1 MSGEYPYVLHE
12 QDFADGYDGVVEPNM
27 VLCVESYIGEP
38 GGREGVK
45 LENQLLVT
53 DSGAELLTP
62 YPFDERLSAL

>member
-1 MSGEYPYVLHE
+1 
-12 QDFADGYDGVVEPNM
+12 
-27 VLCVESYIGEP
+27 
-38 GGREGVK
+38 VK